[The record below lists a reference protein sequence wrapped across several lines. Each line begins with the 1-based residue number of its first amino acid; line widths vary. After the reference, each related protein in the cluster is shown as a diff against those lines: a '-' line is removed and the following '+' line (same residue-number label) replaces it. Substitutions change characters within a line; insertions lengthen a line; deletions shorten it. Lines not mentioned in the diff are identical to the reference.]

1 MNFINTFKN
10 YEYLGKAL
18 KFIIDNS
25 LSLYAPYHNLNHNIT
40 VTNYAIY
47 CAEHENLNEEQK
59 KELFIAA
66 IFHDYNHSAGESP
79 DNINIIHAKAGIA
92 RFLNTYNIG
101 DINKQNIFD
110 IIDATEFPYKIDE
123 SKLNIQQKI
132 IRDCDMLQLCEPVR
146 LQCNYLGLAKE
157 MGISFKQVL
166 ENQKKFYAVL
176 KFRTKFAQAFY
187 LQCENEI
194 LKELV
199 YLESIYNE

>member
-1 MNFINTFKN
+1 MNFADTFKE
-10 YEYLGKAL
+10 YDYLGKAL

-25 LSLYAPYHNLNHNIT
+25 LSLHAPYHNLNHNMTIT
-40 VTNYAIY
+40 HYAIY

-59 KELFIAA
+59 KELLIAA
-66 IFHDYNHSAGESP
+66 IFHDYNHSGGEAS
-79 DNINIIHAKAGIA
+79 DNINIIHAKAGVI

-146 LQCNYLGLAKE
+146 LQFNYLGLAKE

-187 LQCENEI
+187 LQCEKDILNE
-194 LKELV
+194 LE